1 MEYYGDKEGQV
12 FNTNNKK
19 IKAWDHSDGY
29 LMFRPYY
36 DKNSRTSNTYIHRF
50 IYEYHRGKIPK
61 NMEINHINEN
71 KKDNRL
77 ENLELVTKAENI
89 RKRSYNKLSLKKCRC
104 IRQQYK
110 DTKITQQ
117 QLATEY
123 NCDQSTINY
132 CIKGKTW
139 S

>member
-12 FNTNNKK
+12 FNTNNRK

-61 NMEINHINEN
+61 GMEINHINEN

>member
-104 IRQQYK
+104 IRKQYK

>member
-12 FNTNNKK
+12 FNTNNRK

-61 NMEINHINEN
+61 GMEINHINEN

-139 S
+139 N

>member
-12 FNTNNKK
+12 FNTNNRK

-61 NMEINHINEN
+61 GMEINHINEN

-104 IRQQYK
+104 IRKQYK

>member
-1 MEYYGDKEGQV
+1 
-12 FNTNNKK
+12 
-19 IKAWDHSDGY
+19 
-29 LMFRPYY
+29 
-36 DKNSRTSNTYIHRF
+36 
-50 IYEYHRGKIPK
+50 
-61 NMEINHINEN
+61 MEINHINEN

-139 S
+139 N